1 MLHRSEGRDVHDHRQ
16 RQEELQRMLM
26 PSQMARASACALLAG
41 LGASALGATHREV
54 MFSKYMRTQFC
65 IERAIGQRW
74 HEKMNV
80 PLVMNRWGASEPT
93 AAALMKA
100 PEALRQADQRC
111 RTANDLSAEPR
122 PGQ

>member
-1 MLHRSEGRDVHDHRQ
+1 MLA
-16 RQEELQRMLM
+16 
-26 PSQMARASACALLAG
+26 QMARIGACALLAG
-41 LGASALGATHREV
+41 LGVSALAATHREV

-65 IERAIGQRW
+65 IERAVGQRW

-100 PEALRQADQRC
+100 PEALSQADQRC
-111 RTANDLSAEPR
+111 RAANELSAEPR
-122 PGQ
+122 PGE

>member
-1 MLHRSEGRDVHDHRQ
+1 
-16 RQEELQRMLM
+16 MLM
-26 PSQMARASACALLAG
+26 LAQTARAGACAVLAG
-41 LGASALGATHREV
+41 LSVCALAATHREV

-65 IERAIGQRW
+65 IERAVGQRW

-93 AAALMKA
+93 EAALRKA

-111 RTANDLSAEPR
+111 RAANDLSAEPR